1 MPTQQQWTRLGGKP
15 SSRDIDMLQLD
26 SLLWGKVTE
35 LFLLLTFTGLDY
47 ERYGGHAYRTEQ
59 PWVGR
64 RSIR

>member
-1 MPTQQQWTRLGGKP
+1 MRFGGKP

-35 LFLLLTFTGLDY
+35 VFLLLGFTGLDY
-47 ERYGGHAYRTEQ
+47 ERYGSHAYRTEQ

-64 RSIR
+64 GSIR